1 MGYIE
6 QTKVLAE
13 YLNFLRNSDILT
25 TTVRG
30 VTTTSDTK
38 TTAATGAETFTLTHL
53 GVKNIRSITYD
64 GSTIYNVKDY
74 TINLDSNQV
83 TLLSVVPGKTVV
95 ISYDYGT
102 GDRIYPDYPRC
113 FTESAEALTI
123 SGFKKIKDL
132 KIGEFILTYNLE
144 KQTYEYQPVLEFI
157 SQEYTG
163 EMVRIQ
169 NQQIDTLVTPNHK
182 FVIRDSNCFW
192 SKKPFLREAK
202 DLSSAN
208 KILHVAKWI
217 GEDSIQIELAEEK
230 KKYSP
235 QKFKHYIK
243 IEDYLALL
251 GIYLSK
257 GSVNKNNYVVISQT
271 KPETKKE
278 IEILLNKIGLKYGYS
293 RGSFYIYDYRLGN
306 IFKQYGKNCYSKFI
320 PAEIKQMSSEKL
332 QILLDWLIKGD
343 GTPIDKSE
351 DSWEYYTT
359 SKKLSDDVQ
368 EIALKCG
375 RPVKYRI
382 KRAKLSTC
390 DCYAIK
396 IYSKRYSNSKVKIGD
411 KTTELFSGLVYC
423 VTTPNHTLVVRDN
436 KKIYIS
442 GNSDISISK
451 FPRIGFG
458 IYGFRSEVAGFGN
471 VLKSTWRFD
480 VRVYATSQKQAD
492 ELTDSIRSKNI
503 AAYVSLNYCNRI
515 YPEATRD
522 LGLMELEKGKDK
534 IYVKGLDIIVINEYE
549 IN

>member
-38 TTAATGAETFTLTHL
+38 TTAATGAETFTLTNL

-95 ISYDYGT
+95 ISYDYGK
-102 GDRIYPDYPRC
+102 GDRIYPDYPR
-113 FTESAEALTI
+113 T
-123 SGFKKIKDL
+123 
-132 KIGEFILTYNLE
+132 
-144 KQTYEYQPVLEFI
+144 
-157 SQEYTG
+157 
-163 EMVRIQ
+163 
-169 NQQIDTLVTPNHK
+169 
-182 FVIRDSNCFW
+182 
-192 SKKPFLREAK
+192 
-202 DLSSAN
+202 
-208 KILHVAKWI
+208 
-217 GEDSIQIELAEEK
+217 
-230 KKYSP
+230 
-235 QKFKHYIK
+235 
-243 IEDYLALL
+243 
-251 GIYLSK
+251 
-257 GSVNKNNYVVISQT
+257 
-271 KPETKKE
+271 
-278 IEILLNKIGLKYGYS
+278 
-293 RGSFYIYDYRLGN
+293 
-306 IFKQYGKNCYSKFI
+306 
-320 PAEIKQMSSEKL
+320 
-332 QILLDWLIKGD
+332 
-343 GTPIDKSE
+343 
-351 DSWEYYTT
+351 
-359 SKKLSDDVQ
+359 
-368 EIALKCG
+368 
-375 RPVKYRI
+375 
-382 KRAKLSTC
+382 
-390 DCYAIK
+390 
-396 IYSKRYSNSKVKIGD
+396 
-411 KTTELFSGLVYC
+411 
-423 VTTPNHTLVVRDN
+423 
-436 KKIYIS
+436 
-442 GNSDISISK
+442 DISISK

-534 IYVKGLDIIVINEYE
+534 IYVKGLDIIVINDYE